1 MRFAEV
7 NLFDVYA
14 ALISVMMMVAAWL
27 ILVTLRRLGDRFS
40 LLRSVWHPSLFVFS
54 VYVIL
59 LSSIVVVAGMVAH

>member
-1 MRFAEV
+1 MRFAKV
-7 NLFDVYA
+7 NLFDVYV
-14 ALISVMMMVAAWL
+14 ALISVMMVAAWL

>member
-27 ILVTLRRLGDRFS
+27 ILVTLRRLGDRFG

-59 LSSIVVVAGMVAH
+59 LSSIVLVAGVVAH

>member
-1 MRFAEV
+1 MGFAKV
-7 NLFDVYA
+7 NLFDVYV
-14 ALISVMMMVAAWL
+14 ALISVMMVAAWL